1 MEGSNA
7 NSLANT
13 KPQPHSGSAQLP
25 ADTSATT
32 RSSCSTPPETPYIP
46 KRSSSAGATSVFAAA
61 AAAGPG
67 AGSDTEAGS
76 STTIRRLS
84 GYSGVIT
91 RQASPLLSLSRASST
106 GDTMPVRR
114 SPLCHV
120 T

>member
-1 MEGSNA
+1 MEGSGA
-7 NSLANT
+7 SVHPET
-13 KPQPHSGSAQLP
+13 QPHSSSAQLP
-25 ADTSATT
+25 AKSSATLP
-32 RSSCSTPPETPYIP
+32 SSRSTPPETPYVP
-46 KRSSSAGATSVFAAA
+46 KRSSSAGATSAFAAA

-67 AGSDTEAGS
+67 AGSDTDAGS
-76 STTIRRLS
+76 SPTVRRLS

-114 SPLCHV
+114 SPLCHA